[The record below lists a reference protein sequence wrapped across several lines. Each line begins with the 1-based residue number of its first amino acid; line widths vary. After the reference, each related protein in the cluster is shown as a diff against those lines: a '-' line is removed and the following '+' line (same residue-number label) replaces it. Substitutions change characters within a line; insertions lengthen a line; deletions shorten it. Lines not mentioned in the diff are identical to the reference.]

1 MVSRIQQRVP
11 QIDADLERAR
21 RDGLVQAC
29 VAAEQSAALP
39 RGLLLAVA
47 SRESGCRNI
56 VGDHGHGR
64 GVFQIDD
71 RLHADWLRRQGAL
84 AQGAVPSP
92 AAGARHAAGLLAANL
107 AEGEAR
113 VLVGRR
119 RLKFALSAYNA
130 GVVGAEAG
138 LSAQGDSDAET
149 TGADYGADVLRR
161 LERVRVW
168 LRSRERPGP
177 EVTPVL
183 QMGSRG
189 PAVRELERWLAR
201 WFGARPWLE
210 PPPFRVDGRYDE
222 ALERAVRIF
231 QELNGLDLDGVA
243 GPQVWGT
250 LLAR

>member
-1 MVSRIQQRVP
+1 LVSRIEQGVPRV
-11 QIDADLERAR
+11 DADLEGAR
-21 RDGLVQAC
+21 RNGLVAVC
-29 VAAEQSAALP
+29 IAAEQGARLS

-71 RLHADWLRRQGAL
+71 RFHGDWLRRQGAL
-84 AQGAVPSP
+84 APGAVPSA
-92 AAGARHAAGLLAANL
+92 AAGARYAAGLLRANL
-107 AEGEAR
+107 DEGAR
-113 VLVGRR
+113 RGLVGRR

-130 GVVGAEAG
+130 GVGGAWIG
-138 LSAQGDSDAET
+138 LSERGDSDAET
-149 TGADYGADVLRR
+149 TGVDYGADVMRR

-168 LRSRERPGP
+168 LRRRERPGP
-177 EVTPVL
+177 DARPVL
-183 QMGSRG
+183 RVGSTG

-210 PPPFRVDGRYDE
+210 LPPFRVDGRYDE
-222 ALERAVRIF
+222 ALERTVRIF
-231 QELNGLDLDGVA
+231 QELNGLDFDGVA
-243 GPQVWGT
+243 GPQVWGA